1 MSRNLRI
8 ILFASCLVVALLGAA
23 CAWAYLASREVPHFY
38 TAALAQPST
47 SAHEASDQLIREA
60 AALVSDLRKSGRWQ
74 ALFTTEQIN
83 GWLADDLLKNHP
95 TLLPPTVSEP
105 RVAIVDNQLMLGF
118 RWQQPRWNV
127 VVSLAA
133 DVYLRE
139 PNVVAVRIRKVRAGG
154 LPLPLKNLL
163 NDLIAAGRGLD
174 LQIDEQQIEG
184 DPLLLITPP
193 QDGEFGDLLVQLESL
208 ELYDGQLYVAGRS
221 QRGDRSLP
229 PWPPAPIAPPNRLVK
244 VKPSSRT
251 PTALGHRLAG
261 VAERCH

>member
-1 MSRNLRI
+1 M
-8 ILFASCLVVALLGAA
+8 
-23 CAWAYLASREVPHFY
+23 PHFY

-105 RVAIVDNQLMLGF
+105 RVAIEDNQLMLGF

-193 QDGEFGDLLVQLESL
+193 QDGELRRPVGSAGIAGAARRPTLRGRPQP
-208 ELYDGQLYVAGRS
+208 AGRS
-221 QRGDRSLP
+221 IAAPRGRPPRSP
-229 PWPPAPIAPPNRLVK
+229 RRTGERKSNR
-244 VKPSSRT
+244 SSRT
-251 PTALGHRLAG
+251 PTALGHRLA
-261 VAERCH
+261 VVVERCH